1 MDIKI
6 AIGSGISILI
16 FLYAVVLFNSLITL
30 KNNVKKGWANIDVLL
45 KQRNTELPKLVT
57 TCKQYMQY
65 EHSVLQEI
73 TELRQLTIEARN
85 NNDIQSL
92 GMAEGKL
99 RGALNQLF
107 AVAEDY
113 PDLKANEAFLHLQTR
128 ISSLENAIADRR
140 ELYNEY
146 VTLNNT
152 RIEQFP
158 DLVIGKLFRFKH
170 FTPLEFTED
179 EIKSVNLN
187 QLFKE

>member
-1 MDIKI
+1 
-6 AIGSGISILI
+6 
-16 FLYAVVLFNSLITL
+16 
-30 KNNVKKGWANIDVLL
+30 
-45 KQRNTELPKLVT
+45 
-57 TCKQYMQY
+57 MQY